1 VPQVVCYAVTTP
13 ALLQKNSEDKRF
25 SIDFVNPAGATAGF
39 FIGLSVASSV
49 IAIVNFVKHLTGQK

>member
-1 VPQVVCYAVTTP
+1 
-13 ALLQKNSEDKRF
+13 LLQKNSEDKRF
-25 SIDFVNPAGATAGF
+25 SIDFVDPAGATAGF